1 MNVMSKN
8 EKILWALSACALVLL
23 FLMSSTNLIIK
34 EKKVE
39 IHPISVII
47 EDSND
52 DFYGNFRKGMDKA
65 ALEYHADI
73 SFITLYER
81 NDQEQQLELI
91 NREIKDG
98 AKAVILTPVNERETI
113 RALDRTSLNSPL
125 VVLGSQVPN
134 EIVVANVVVDGYEMG
149 EKLGNAVAAHEP
161 KENPVYLFTD
171 GLEYGLNLRVYD
183 GVRTVLEQAG
193 FTCTLVER
201 RDGDTYRG
209 VIEETVY
216 PGSGRAAIVALDTPS
231 LGEAAQILEDS
242 SVYHQYITGLYGVG
256 GTTALLNQLDQG
268 IITGLVTYNRYD
280 EGYLSVERAV
290 EAIEGS
296 RQREQILLD
305 SYYIE
310 KPQLRDKQ
318 YEKMLYP
325 MD

>member
-134 EIVVANVVVDGYEMG
+134 EIVVANVAVDGYEMG

-193 FTCTLVER
+193 SPARWWNAGT
-201 RDGDTYRG
+201 
-209 VIEETVY
+209 ET
-216 PGSGRAAIVALDTPS
+216 P
-231 LGEAAQILEDS
+231 
-242 SVYHQYITGLYGVG
+242 
-256 GTTALLNQLDQG
+256 TA
-268 IITGLVTYNRYD
+268 
-280 EGYLSVERAV
+280 E
-290 EAIEGS
+290 
-296 RQREQILLD
+296 
-305 SYYIE
+305 
-310 KPQLRDKQ
+310 
-318 YEKMLYP
+318 
-325 MD
+325 

>member
-1 MNVMSKN
+1 MNAMSKN
-8 EKILWALSACALVLL
+8 EKMLWALSACALVLL

-81 NDQEQQLELI
+81 NDQEQQLELV

-134 EIVVANVVVDGYEMG
+134 EIVVANVAVDGYEMG
-149 EKLGNAVAAHEP
+149 EKLGNAVVAHEP
-161 KENPVYLFTD
+161 RENPVYLFW
-171 GLEYGLNLRVYD
+171 NRRASPARWWNA
-183 GVRTVLEQAG
+183 RTA
-193 FTCTLVER
+193 
-201 RDGDTYRG
+201 
-209 VIEETVY
+209 
-216 PGSGRAAIVALDTPS
+216 TP
-231 LGEAAQILEDS
+231 
-242 SVYHQYITGLYGVG
+242 
-256 GTTALLNQLDQG
+256 TA
-268 IITGLVTYNRYD
+268 
-280 EGYLSVERAV
+280 E
-290 EAIEGS
+290 
-296 RQREQILLD
+296 
-305 SYYIE
+305 
-310 KPQLRDKQ
+310 
-318 YEKMLYP
+318 
-325 MD
+325 

>member
-8 EKILWALSACALVLL
+8 EKILWALSACALILL

-47 EDSND
+47 EDFND

-73 SFITLYER
+73 SFITLYQR

-98 AKAVILTPVNERETI
+98 AKAVILTPVNEQETI
-113 RALDRTSLNSPL
+113 QALDRTSLNSPL
-125 VVLGSQVPN
+125 VVLGSPVPN
-134 EIVVANVVVDGYEMG
+134 EIVVATVAVDGYEMG
-149 EKLGNAVAAHEP
+149 EKLGNAVIAQQP
-161 KENPVYLFTD
+161 GENPVYLFTD

-183 GVRTVLEQAG
+183 GVRTVLDQAG
-193 FTCTLVER
+193 YTHVLVER

-216 PGSGRAAIVALDTPS
+216 PGSGKAAIVALDTPS

-242 SVYHQYITGLYGVG
+242 SVYHNYITGLYGVG
-256 GTTALLNQLDQG
+256 STTSLLNQLDKG
-268 IITGLVTYNRYD
+268 IIRGLVTYNQYD

-290 EAIEGS
+290 EAIEGR
-296 RQREQILLD
+296 RQREQILLE